1 MLVRELFRYIDKEP
15 QEVTKAWSLLTQH
28 HRALLTCLMDM
39 LTEPEH
45 FLQSADMISLVY
57 PESLDTEK
65 EWVRRYAVF
74 PIAARVAAFA
84 SSFPLPTPAVGSR
97 RLGATA
103 YTPRRGRSSRRY
115 AFG

>member
-1 MLVRELFRYIDKEP
+1 MASAKVSPNSWGQDEYMLVRELFRYIDKEP

-65 EWVRRYAVF
+65 EWVRKYAVF
-74 PIAARVAAFA
+74 PIAACVAAFA
-84 SSFPLPTPAVGSR
+84 SSFLCQH
-97 RLGATA
+97 LQ
-103 YTPRRGRSSRRY
+103 
-115 AFG
+115 